1 MITEDIQ
8 SDEMI
13 PAEYEMTKE
22 ELLEFQKE
30 YNDWSNKQEQL
41 DDDRPLYIWL
51 K

>member
-13 PAEYEMTKE
+13 PAEYDMTPE
-22 ELLEFQKE
+22 ELAEFQKQ
-30 YNDWSNKQEQL
+30 YNDWSDTNKQ

-51 K
+51 R